1 MMSLPGRARLGLQ
14 FVWARL
20 LEASGCLWWAKRQ
33 LRRRGAVMVLTFHR
47 VLNDVE
53 FRDTCSL
60 PAIVVRL
67 RTFEDLAA
75 HVAERYEAVDF
86 IRGSAAPATKLRVMF
101 TFDDGWKDN
110 YTNVT
115 PVMRAHG
122 IPATAFVCPG
132 LIGRTFPFWP
142 ELIASLLGQTSPSV
156 SGAEIE
162 SLIENLKTCSTEERQ
177 QFIARLYTLHAP
189 ADGKQESG
197 GDGTVSWEEI
207 RGMYAAGVT
216 FGCHTHTHQILTTVP
231 EQVARQEIR
240 ESKHA
245 IQAALHSRCDLFA
258 YPNGNTS
265 AETRHMLAEEGFAA
279 AFTTER
285 GAWTSG
291 TDRMAIPRVNVC
303 EASVVGLTGRFSP
316 AMFQYNVFWKAWR
329 AGKRESGVGRQ
340 ETEVRSRKSEVRRA
354 APGRRARGR
363 FQIQ

>member
-1 MMSLPGRARLGLQ
+1 M
-14 FVWARL
+14 
-20 LEASGCLWWAKRQ
+20 
-33 LRRRGAVMVLTFHR
+33 
-47 VLNDVE
+47 
-53 FRDTCSL
+53 
-60 PAIVVRL
+60 
-67 RTFEDLAA
+67 
-75 HVAERYEAVDF
+75 
-86 IRGSAAPATKLRVMF
+86 
-101 TFDDGWKDN
+101 
-110 YTNVT
+110 
-115 PVMRAHG
+115 
-122 IPATAFVCPG
+122 
-132 LIGRTFPFWP
+132 
-142 ELIASLLGQTSPSV
+142 
-156 SGAEIE
+156 
-162 SLIENLKTCSTEERQ
+162 
-177 QFIARLYTLHAP
+177 
-189 ADGKQESG
+189 
-197 GDGTVSWEEI
+197 
-207 RGMYAAGVT
+207 
-216 FGCHTHTHQILTTVP
+216 P